1 MPEGFVAW
9 LPDSVTTIVVEYQ
22 AGRCGSAGSMCDA
35 ALATQGRRL
44 LAADPAGVDDDL
56 VGDVTEVSLCVRFY
70 EELVAADRARHAVE
84 AVIRDD
90 SAC

>member
-1 MPEGFVAW
+1 M
-9 LPDSVTTIVVEYQ
+9 
-22 AGRCGSAGSMCDA
+22 
-35 ALATQGRRL
+35 